1 MLLSF
6 ALFHDRHLSVNINS
20 YTTRIQLYM
29 AVLKKI
35 QNTEQNYE
43 QNTNKANI
51 PVVHNIFDILKS
63 NNVLITFLTSFRHL
77 SQK

>member
-1 MLLSF
+1 
-6 ALFHDRHLSVNINS
+6 
-20 YTTRIQLYM
+20 M

-51 PVVHNIFDILKS
+51 PVAHNIFDILKS

>member
-1 MLLSF
+1 
-6 ALFHDRHLSVNINS
+6 
-20 YTTRIQLYM
+20 M

-51 PVVHNIFDILKS
+51 PVVYNIFDILKS